1 MEQLKS
7 VAKSRKF
14 ENTDIAQ
21 SYRSQKHPFSQV
33 FDYLPDNDF
42 GQLTINKI
50 QKETMKLTSLRD
62 DVHSFH
68 SSNLQLPCQFSCKGE

>member
-21 SYRSQKHPFSQV
+21 SYRSQKHHFSQV
-33 FDYLPDNDF
+33 FDYLPDKDF

-50 QKETMKLTSLRD
+50 SKRNNEIYQPARRRA
-62 DVHSFH
+62 FF
-68 SSNLQLPCQFSCKGE
+68 P